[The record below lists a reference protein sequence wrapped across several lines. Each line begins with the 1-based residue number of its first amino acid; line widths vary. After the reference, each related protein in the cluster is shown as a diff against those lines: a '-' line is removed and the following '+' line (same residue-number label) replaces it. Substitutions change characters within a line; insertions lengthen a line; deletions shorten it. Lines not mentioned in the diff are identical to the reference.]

1 MRKATED
8 DYIELDD
15 LVDSMLDVIGHP
27 ETLKLPQL
35 RLVEDY
41 TLYSQR
47 RIWLEEQVDND
58 VLDLERRIML
68 WNLEDHG
75 KRVEDRRPIW
85 MYIFNYGG
93 STDAEQS
100 LIDVMD
106 ASITPIYTVN
116 LGVCLSAAAEI
127 FTAGKKRFMLP
138 NARTMYHQGFV
149 ATQGDVQ
156 KVNNQ
161 MADYNR
167 QLEKTKL
174 FLLERTKIP
183 PELYEQHKYDD
194 WWLDAEECLK
204 YGVCDSI
211 IKTLDDVM

>member
-1 MRKATED
+1 MRKEQE
-8 DYIELDD
+8 DYIELED
-15 LVDSMLDVIGHP
+15 LVDGMLDVIGHP

-35 RLVEDY
+35 QQVEDY
-41 TLYSQR
+41 ILYGQR
-47 RIWLEEQVDND
+47 RIWLEEQVDNG
-58 VLDLERRIML
+58 VLEVERRIFL
-68 WNLEDHG
+68 WNLADRELLA
-75 KRVEDRRPIW
+75 EDRKPIW

-93 STDAEQS
+93 SSDAEQS

-156 KVNNQ
+156 KVNTQ

-167 QLEKTKL
+167 QLEKTKH

-194 WWLDAEECLK
+194 WWLDADECIR
-204 YGVCDSI
+204 YGVCDHI
-211 IKTLDDVM
+211 IRSLDEVM

>member
-1 MRKATED
+1 MRKEQE
-8 DYIELDD
+8 DYIELED
-15 LVDSMLDVIGHP
+15 LVDGMLDVIGHP

-35 RLVEDY
+35 QQVEDY
-41 TLYSQR
+41 ILYGQR
-47 RIWLEEQVDND
+47 RIWLEEQVDNG
-58 VLDLERRIML
+58 VLEVERRIFL
-68 WNLEDHG
+68 WNLADRELLA
-75 KRVEDRRPIW
+75 EDRKPIW

-93 STDAEQS
+93 SSDAEQS

-167 QLEKTKL
+167 QLEKTKH

-194 WWLDAEECLK
+194 WWLDADECIR
-204 YGVCDSI
+204 YGVCDHI
-211 IKTLDDVM
+211 IRSLDEVM

>member
-1 MRKATED
+1 MRKEQE
-8 DYIELDD
+8 DYIELED
-15 LVDSMLDVIGHP
+15 LVDGMLDVIGHP

-35 RLVEDY
+35 QQVEDY
-41 TLYSQR
+41 ILYGQR
-47 RIWLEEQVDND
+47 RIWLEEQVDNG
-58 VLDLERRIML
+58 VLEVERRIFL
-68 WNLEDHG
+68 WNLADRELLA
-75 KRVEDRRPIW
+75 EDRKPIW

-93 STDAEQS
+93 SSDAEQS

-167 QLEKTKL
+167 QLEKTKR

-194 WWLDAEECLK
+194 WWLDADECIR
-204 YGVCDSI
+204 YGVCDHI
-211 IKTLDDVM
+211 IRSLDEVM